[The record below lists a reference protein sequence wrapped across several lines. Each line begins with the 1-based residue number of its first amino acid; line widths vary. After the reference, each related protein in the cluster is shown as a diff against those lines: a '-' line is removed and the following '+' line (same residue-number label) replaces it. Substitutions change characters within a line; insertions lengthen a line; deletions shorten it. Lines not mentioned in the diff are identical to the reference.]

1 MADSVQ
7 NPSDRDPN
15 SLLQGTGRRI
25 PGSAPSVMTEMP
37 AISSNYASPDSER
50 GALDVI
56 CAEPL
61 LRAPLV
67 DRLRSDGHS
76 VRLHDGD
83 GAPPAHWEPASSA
96 AVVVF
101 PASTIDAVRHGWL
114 AFVKR
119 MLDQAAMV
127 LVASAANVSAPLLA
141 STGSGNSHGFIVL
154 DRDFLVGDWPELV
167 SSSVHR
173 VLEGVREIAPTM
185 RSAPLVTTGLD
196 ALTPNER
203 TILRLLSEGLSN
215 SAIAQYQF
223 VGERTVESHIRR
235 IYAKLELPDTPGVQ
249 RRVLA
254 TRLYLGDL
262 IATPVVD

>member
-1 MADSVQ
+1 
-7 NPSDRDPN
+7 
-15 SLLQGTGRRI
+15 
-25 PGSAPSVMTEMP
+25 MTEMP
-37 AISSNYASPDSER
+37 AISSNYASPESER
-50 GALDVI
+50 GVLDVV

-61 LRAPLV
+61 LRTPLA
-67 DRLRSDGHS
+67 DRLERDGHT
-76 VRLHDGD
+76 VRLHEGD
-83 GAPPAHWEPASSA
+83 GAPPAHWKPVSSA

-101 PASTIDAVRHGWL
+101 PASIIDAVRHDWL

-119 MLDQAAMV
+119 MLDQAALV

-141 STGSGNSHGFIVL
+141 GTGPGDVHGFIVL
-154 DRDFLVGDWPELV
+154 DRDFLGVDWPELV
-167 SSSVHR
+167 STSVHR
-173 VLEGVREIAPTM
+173 ALDGVREIAPTM
-185 RSAPLVTTGLD
+185 RPAQLTTTGLD

-215 SAIAQYQF
+215 AAIAQYQF

-254 TRLYLGDL
+254 TRMYLGDRV
-262 IATPVVD
+262 ATPVVD